1 MGTKQQSSVGWLSIS
16 VRLMAVIGIIT
27 LTTVALV
34 LVATL
39 FLTKQE
45 NDSTIINIAG
55 RQRMLTQKMTKEAL
69 AITAG
74 QKVAANREALQK
86 TLQLF
91 SKSHVGLLNGD
102 AEMHLPATKDPT
114 ILTQMMKVDALW
126 KKFELHVQTVLKE
139 SVDSATSKAAI
150 GALLGSNIQ
159 LLKEMNRGVGLYEQ
173 WSRAKVTF
181 LKQFLYGGLVFA
193 LLVTIGCWLFISRK
207 VARPIQQVSGIIQ
220 EMEKGHLE
228 NRIGSKRT
236 DEIGQMGRTLD
247 AFAESLQQE
256 VADSLQRLAAG
267 DLSFDT
273 YPRDEKDVLRN
284 ALRKLGI
291 DLNTLIFEIQE
302 AGNQIASGSDQVSN
316 SSQSL
321 SHGAT
326 TTAASLEELTSSLTQ
341 LTSQTKLNAENAGQA
356 NRLAEEA
363 KLAAESGNSQ
373 MQGMVKAMAEINE
386 AGQSVNKII
395 KVIDEIAFQTNLL
408 ALNAAVE
415 AARAGQHGK
424 GFAVVAEEVRNLAA
438 RSAKAANETAELIEG
453 SREKAARGAE
463 IADKT
468 EKALGEIVVGIS
480 KATDLMGEISA
491 ASNEQALGITEIS
504 QGLEQIDQVT
514 QTNTATSEETAAA
527 AEELA
532 SQAESLHH
540 MLRRFKL
547 HPSTQ
552 STHLPPQEAP
562 IEQVGWQNVV
572 PEADNGTAPAGQS
585 IALDDSEFGKY

>member
-1 MGTKQQSSVGWLSIS
+1 MNVTQQGSVGWLSIS
-16 VRLMAVIGIIT
+16 VRLMAVIGVIT
-27 LTTVALV
+27 LTTVAIV
-34 LVATL
+34 FVAII
-39 FLTKQE
+39 FLAGQK
-45 NDSTIINIAG
+45 NDSAIVNIAG

-69 AITAG
+69 AINAG
-74 QKVAANREALQK
+74 QQVAANREALQK
-86 TLQLF
+86 THQLF
-91 SKSHVGLLNGD
+91 SKSHIGLLSGD
-102 AEMHLPATKDPT
+102 AAMNLPATKDPT
-114 ILTQMMKVDALW
+114 ILAQMMKVDALW
-126 KKFELHVQTVLKE
+126 KKFELHVQTVIKE
-139 SVDSATSKAAI
+139 PVGSSASKAAI

-173 WSRAKVTF
+173 WSRGKVTF
-181 LKQFLYGGLVFA
+181 LEQLLYGGLAFS
-193 LLVTIGCWLFISRK
+193 LLVTIGCWLFITRK
-207 VARPIQQVSGIIQ
+207 VARPIKQVCGIIQ

-228 NRIGSKRT
+228 HRIGSKRT

-267 DLSFDT
+267 DLSFDIS
-273 YPRDEKDVLRN
+273 PRDENDVLRN
-284 ALRKLGI
+284 ALRKLGV
-291 DLNTLIFEIQE
+291 DLNTLVFEIQE

-341 LTSQTKLNAENAGQA
+341 LTSQTKLNAENAGKA
-356 NRLAEEA
+356 NRLAEDA
-363 KLAAESGNSQ
+363 KIAAESGNSH
-373 MQGMVKAMAEINE
+373 MQGMVKAMDEINE

-438 RSAKAANETAELIEG
+438 RSAKAASETAELIAG
-453 SREKAARGAE
+453 SGEKAERGAE

-468 EKALGEIVVGIS
+468 EKALGEIVAGIS
-480 KATDLMGEISA
+480 KATDLMGEIA
-491 ASNEQALGITEIS
+491 TASNEQAQGITEIS

-514 QTNTATSEETAAA
+514 QINTATSEETAAA

-547 HPSTQ
+547 HPSIQ
-552 STHLPPQEAP
+552 SDRSST
-562 IEQVGWQNVV
+562 
-572 PEADNGTAPAGQS
+572 
-585 IALDDSEFGKY
+585 